1 MVLQPFSFVNASH
14 QKQLVM
20 TVCALVLL
28 IICVL
33 WQAVYGEDNIAI

>member
-20 TVCALVLL
+20 TVCALVIL
-28 IICVL
+28 IICIL
-33 WQAVYGEDNIAI
+33 WQAVYERDKIAI